1 MLAAVG
7 MVLAWSQG
15 TPALPD
21 VGVQQQVT
29 MPIIRHVPAGY
40 DPERQ
45 LKDGRFVFGT
55 QDVEVQMGEVSWSM
69 QNATL
74 NGAPCKL
81 FRGNSRWIFRPAKV
95 KNKKIVFTPT
105 LYSFAWISPEGRLLK
120 SSTSYAGLGA
130 AVQVEAV
137 YRPDSVDITKT
148 EGRNISQTTL
158 YPKFPMSLFD
168 RLFDPL
174 MKDGLIQSQGR
185 DLAFLHP
192 VTGAP
197 VVVHIGVGN
206 RFQGKLQF
214 REYEGYRF
222 ESTSPDGGF
231 KAGMMVSR
239 HGQALQIDLPE
250 KTDAVAYLDVTHLEE
265 QRWGKFKSTDW
276 SVAASQA
283 QPGRA
288 RFTTM
293 GMPIYLI
300 NPTPLVVPIPYAVA
314 L

>member
-1 MLAAVG
+1 
-7 MVLAWSQG
+7 
-15 TPALPD
+15 
-21 VGVQQQVT
+21 
-29 MPIIRHVPAGY
+29 
-40 DPERQ
+40 
-45 LKDGRFVFGT
+45 
-55 QDVEVQMGEVSWSM
+55 MGEVSWSV
-69 QNATL
+69 QNSTL
-74 NGAPCKL
+74 DKAPCKL
-81 FRGNSRWIFRPAKV
+81 FRGNSRWIFRPPKI
-95 KNKKIVFTPT
+95 KNKKIAFTPT

-137 YRPDSVDITKT
+137 YKEDCIDITKT

-158 YPKFPMSLFD
+158 YPKFSMALFQN
-168 RLFDPL
+168 LFDPL
-174 MKDGLIQSQGR
+174 MKDGLLMAQGR

-197 VVVHIGVGN
+197 VVVHVGIGN

-214 REYEGYRF
+214 RNYEGYKF
-222 ESTSPDGGF
+222 ETSSPDGGF

-265 QRWGKFKSTDW
+265 LRWGKFKNTDW
-276 SVAASQA
+276 TVPASKS

-293 GMPIYLI
+293 GVPIYLI
-300 NPTPLVVPIPYAVA
+300 NPTPLVVPVPYAVA
-314 L
+314 M